1 VSGASP
7 TRVAIDIGGTFTD
20 FVVLDADTGRFR
32 VGKTLTTPS
41 NPVEGVVR
49 GLERLGV
56 DVSRVE
62 FFVHGTTVGLNAVV
76 EGRGAEVALI
86 TTKGFRDVLEIGRME
101 KKEMYNLF
109 YQRPA
114 PLVARR
120 HRHEVDERVDGFGNV
135 LRGVDA
141 GEVEAL
147 VEQIRAAG
155 IESVAVAT
163 INAYVNPENERAL
176 GELVAEALG
185 TSFVSVSHEVVN
197 EWKEYERT
205 STTVLNAYVL
215 PVFQRYLS
223 EIGDKLRNLGLEP
236 EVHIMK
242 SNGGIMTAS
251 AAIVSPV
258 HSLLSGPVGGSVGA
272 QAVASRNGN
281 GASALMANVVTADMG
296 GTSFDA
302 SLIIGGE
309 LDTTTQSDLA
319 GRPLLVPSAR
329 VNAIGAGGGSIARV
343 EGTGSLRVGPESA
356 GASPGPVCYRNGG
369 TEPTVTDANVV
380 LGRLD
385 PEGILA
391 GEITID
397 VDGARQA
404 IQEKIA
410 GPLGLGVEEAAEG
423 ILAVIDSKMAL
434 AIREL
439 TIAQGLDPGDFV
451 MVAFGGAGP
460 MHAAAIC
467 EEIGIPRVVVPPVP
481 GMFSAWG
488 MLTADVRH
496 DVVRTSVR
504 KAAEFEP
511 GEIEAGFR
519 ELEVAGR
526 EGLRGQDVPDDH
538 ASFLHALDMRY
549 AGQEHTLSVSVE
561 PRVDPSSLKQ
571 LFDAAYE
578 RKYGHHS
585 ASDPVEVVN
594 FRVAAIGAVPKPA
607 AAKLDVSG
615 ADARPCG
622 ERDVYFRGAFA
633 STPVYRR
640 GDLGPGLAIDGP
652 VVVEEDGS
660 VTVVPPGFELTVDE
674 YGNLVLTKEASADG
688 S

>member
-1 VSGASP
+1 MSVTRA

-20 FVVLDADTGRFR
+20 FVVLDAETGRFR
-32 VGKTLTTPS
+32 VGKVLTTPA
-41 NPVEGVVR
+41 NPVEAVVR
-49 GLERLGV
+49 GLQRLEV
-56 DVSRVE
+56 DLSRVE

-76 EGRGAEVALI
+76 EGRGADVALI
-86 TTKGFRDVLEIGRME
+86 TTKGFRDVLEIARME

-109 YQRPA
+109 YERPK
-114 PLVARR
+114 PLVPRR
-120 HRHEVDERVDGFGNV
+120 HRHEVDERVDGFGEV
-135 LRGVDA
+135 LRPVDA
-141 GEVEAL
+141 DEVRAL
-147 VEQIRAAG
+147 VEQIRDSG

-176 GELVAEALG
+176 GDLVQEALG

-197 EWKEYERT
+197 EWREYERT

-223 EIGDKLRNLGLEP
+223 EIGDRLSDLGLEP

-272 QAVASRNGN
+272 QAVAGRNGTP
-281 GASALMANVVTADMG
+281 GSARMANVVTADMG

-309 LDTTTQSDLA
+309 LDTTTQSSLA
-319 GRPLLVPSAR
+319 GHPLLVPSAR
-329 VNAIGAGGGSIARV
+329 VSAIGAGGGSIARV
-343 EGTGSLRVGPESA
+343 EGSGSLRVGPESA
-356 GASPGPVCYRNGG
+356 GASPGPVAYRNGG

-385 PEGILA
+385 PEGVLA
-391 GEITID
+391 GEIALD
-397 VDGARQA
+397 VEGARRA
-404 IQEKIA
+404 IQEKVA

-423 ILAVIDSKMAL
+423 ILAVIDNKMAL

-451 MVAFGGAGP
+451 MVAYGGAGP

-467 EEIGIPRVVVPPVP
+467 EEIGVPRVVVPAVP

-496 DVVRTSVR
+496 DVVRTSVNR
-504 KAAEFEP
+504 AAELEP
-511 GEIEAGFR
+511 GAIEAVFQ

-526 EGLRGQDVPDDH
+526 EELRGQDVPDQA
-538 ASFLHALDMRY
+538 ASFLHTLDMRY
-549 AGQEHTLSVSVE
+549 QGQEHTLSVSVR
-561 PRVDPSSLKQ
+561 PDVDPRDLKR
-571 LFDAAYE
+571 LFDEAYQ

-585 ASDPVEVVN
+585 AADPVEVVN
-594 FRVAAIGAVPKPA
+594 FRVAAIGRVPKPEA
-607 AAKLDVSG
+607 ARLVSAG
-615 ADARPCG
+615 ADATPSG
-622 ERDVYFRGAFA
+622 EREVYFNGAFA
-633 STPVYRR
+633 STPVYDRTA
-640 GDLGPGLAIDGP
+640 LGAGIAVSGP
-652 VVVEEDGS
+652 LVVEEDGA
-660 VTVVPPGFELTVDE
+660 TTIVPPGFELTVDD
-674 YGNLVLTKEASADG
+674 YGNLVLTKEGSADG
-688 S
+688 R